1 MLEFK
6 RNSRRNEFSTCVRF
20 VIARWSNIERIHNR
34 ISIIQTN
41 WESFPLFVTK
51 LEIKHESVQ
60 YTPCEGNTI
69 IKIKKIIIINQWYY
83 QQIFINRCT
92 NLNAHLAF
100 DNWDIMILKK
110 EPLIYPV
117 LFVPIFSHSRKRES
131 HVLLFA
137 NYFQPSLTA
146 CFKFHGISRRIITS
160 NAKSYFISPARITD
174 FIHHALLHFR
184 CFSAGGREN
193 NFTRSYRKLRFPQL

>member
-1 MLEFK
+1 MNFLRASDSLSLDDQILNEYTTEFQLFK
-6 RNSRRNEFSTCVRF
+6 LIENPSHYSSRN
-20 VIARWSNIERIHNR
+20 WKSNTKD
-34 ISIIQTN
+34 SIYN
-41 WESFPLFVTK
+41 L
-51 LEIKHESVQ
+51 
-60 YTPCEGNTI
+60 GNTI
-69 IKIKKIIIINQWYY
+69 IKIKIIIIINQSYY
-83 QQIFINRCT
+83 QQIFINKCT

-117 LFVPIFSHSRKRES
+117 LFAPIFSHSRKRES

>member
-1 MLEFK
+1 MNFLRASDSLSLDDQILNEYTTEFQLFK
-6 RNSRRNEFSTCVRF
+6 LIENPSHYSSRN
-20 VIARWSNIERIHNR
+20 WKSNTKD
-34 ISIIQTN
+34 SIYN
-41 WESFPLFVTK
+41 L
-51 LEIKHESVQ
+51 
-60 YTPCEGNTI
+60 GNTI
-69 IKIKKIIIINQWYY
+69 IKIKIIIIINQSYY

>member
-1 MLEFK
+1 MNFLRASDSLSLDDQILNEYTTEFQLFK
-6 RNSRRNEFSTCVRF
+6 LIENPSHYSSRN
-20 VIARWSNIERIHNR
+20 WKSNTKD
-34 ISIIQTN
+34 SIYN
-41 WESFPLFVTK
+41 L
-51 LEIKHESVQ
+51 
-60 YTPCEGNTI
+60 GNTI
-69 IKIKKIIIINQWYY
+69 IKIKIIIIINQSYY

-117 LFVPIFSHSRKRES
+117 LFAPIFSHSRKRES